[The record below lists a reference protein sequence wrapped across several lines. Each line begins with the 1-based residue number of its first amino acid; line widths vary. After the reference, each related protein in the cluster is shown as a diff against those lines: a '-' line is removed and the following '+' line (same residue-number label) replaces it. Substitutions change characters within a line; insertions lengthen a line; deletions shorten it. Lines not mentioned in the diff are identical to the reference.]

1 MDFLG
6 GTVDRN
12 LPENAGNMGLIPGP
26 GKFHMSRSN
35 EAHIPQLL
43 EPECL
48 CSATRETTAMRKPHS
63 TPRSSPHLPQLEKAC
78 VQP

>member
-26 GKFHMSRSN
+26 GKFHMLWSN
-35 EAHIPQLL
+35 
-43 EPECL
+43 
-48 CSATRETTAMRKPHS
+48 
-63 TPRSSPHLPQLEKAC
+63 
-78 VQP
+78 